1 MGFVLKK
8 LALASI
14 ALLAFNTHAQLNKIN
29 DSVADYAVNTYQ
41 SAQVHTLT
49 NLVSFPTVNKSD
61 VSAPQNPDFI
71 GFKTLL
77 KMKAAELGF
86 DYQDL
91 GYTVLISMGQQTEK
105 VTIVTHGDVQPA
117 NASKWKQSPF
127 IIDTSEPDKLIGR
140 GTEDD
145 KGAIATAMYAMK
157 AIKDKGIALDNRIE
171 LMIYLAEESDWGPL
185 TEFMKTYQQPKYAVT
200 IDASYPVV
208 VAEKGWSLIAPTF
221 DATSPQTGV
230 YVSGVTGGAFA
241 SQIPEDASLLLH
253 NANETLINQLKAKA
267 NTLKQVEFNFTEQN
281 NALAISVKGMS
292 AHSSEPES
300 GVNAIAYLAEIF
312 KGVELENNSDGQ
324 LIDFVNQLIGLD
336 IYGKQFGEIAYEH
349 DFMGPMSVAPTVIER
364 EGNALTLAVN
374 ARRPVGKDETLLKQ
388 QIDTALANWQTAN
401 QVTLA
406 NIKTTIGTPMLL
418 DSAPHAQKLL
428 DIFKHYTGDK
438 NADFVSIGGGT
449 NAKLFDN
456 AVSFG
461 PSMPGKRYTGHSEHE
476 FITLEQLAL
485 NLRMYTAMM
494 IELGNM

>member
-41 SAQVHTLT
+41 SVQVHTLT

-406 NIKTTIGTPMLL
+406 NIKTTIGKPMLL

>member
-1 MGFVLKK
+1 MKK

-14 ALLAFNTHAQLNKIN
+14 ALCAFSAHAQLNKHSE
-29 DSVADYAVNTYQ
+29 SVADYAVNTYQ

-71 GFKTLL
+71 GFKALL

-406 NIKTTIGTPMLL
+406 NIKITIGKPMLL

-428 DIFKHYTGDK
+428 DIFKYYTGDK

>member
-1 MGFVLKK
+1 MKK
-8 LALASI
+8 LALVSI
-14 ALLAFNTHAQLNKIN
+14 ALLAVNAQAQLNKMN

-49 NLVSFPTVNKSD
+49 NLVSFPTVNRPNI
-61 VSAPQNPDFI
+61 ATPQNPDFI
-71 GFKTLL
+71 GFKALL

-91 GYTVLISMGQQTEK
+91 GYTVLIGMGQQTEK

-117 NASKWKQSPF
+117 NASKWQQSPF
-127 IIDTSEPDKLIGR
+127 EIDSTSEPGKLIAR
-140 GTEDD
+140 GTEDN
-145 KGAIATAMYAMK
+145 KGAIATALYAMK
-157 AIKDKGIALDNRIE
+157 AIKDKSIALDNRIE

-185 TEFMKTYQQPKYAVT
+185 EEFMKTYQQPKYAVT

-221 DATSPQTGV
+221 DAISAKTGV
-230 YVSGVTGGAFA
+230 YVSDVSGGAFA

-253 NANETLINQLKAKA
+253 NADEALINQLKTNA
-267 NTLKQVEFNFTEQN
+267 NTLKQVEFNFIKQN
-281 NALAISVKGMS
+281 DALAISVKGMS

-312 KGVELENNSDGQ
+312 KGVEFEGNSDGQ

-336 IYGKQFGEIAYEH
+336 FYGKQFGEIAYKH
-349 DFMGPMSVAPTVIER
+349 DFMGPMTVAPTVIER

-374 ARRPVGKDETLLKQ
+374 ARRPVGKDEALLRQ

-406 NIKTTIGTPMLL
+406 NIKTIIGTPMLL
-418 DSAPHAQKLL
+418 DNAPHAQKLL
-428 DIFKHYTGDK
+428 DIFKYYTGDK
-438 NADFVSIGGGT
+438 SADFVSIGGGT

>member
-71 GFKTLL
+71 GFKALL

-230 YVSGVTGGAFA
+230 YVSDVTGGAFA

-349 DFMGPMSVAPTVIER
+349 DFMGQMSVAPTVIER

>member
-1 MGFVLKK
+1 MESVLNK

-14 ALLAFNTHAQLNKIN
+14 ALCAFSAHAQLNKHSE
-29 DSVADYAVNTYQ
+29 SVADYAVNNYQ
-41 SAQVHTLT
+41 NAQVHTLT
-49 NLVSFPTVNKSD
+49 NLVSFPTVNKSEI
-61 VSAPQNPDFI
+61 SAPQNPDFI
-71 GFKTLL
+71 GFKALL

-91 GYTVLISMGQQTEK
+91 GYTVLIGMGDQKEK

-127 IIDTSEPDKLIGR
+127 IIDTSEPGKLVGR

-145 KGAIATAMYAMK
+145 KGAITTALYAMK
-157 AIKDKGIALDNRIE
+157 AIKDKGITLDNRIE
-171 LMIYLAEESDWGPL
+171 LMVYLAEESDWGPL
-185 TEFMKTYQQPKYAVT
+185 TEFMKTYEQPKYAIT

-230 YVSGVTGGAFA
+230 YVSNVTGGAFA
-241 SQIPEDASLLLH
+241 SQIPEDASLTLH
-253 NANETLINQLKAKA
+253 NTSTELMAQLKQTAKV
-267 NTLKQVEFNFTEQN
+267 LKQVEFTFDDQTDGT
-281 NALAISVKGMS
+281 LISVKGMS

-300 GVNAIAYLAEIF
+300 GVNAIAYLAELF
-312 KGVELENNSDGQ
+312 KAVELENNSDGQ
-324 LIDFVNQLIGLD
+324 LIKFVNQLIGLD
-336 IYGKQFGEIAYEH
+336 IHGKQFGDIAYKH
-349 DFMGPMSVAPTVIER
+349 DFMGPMTVAPTVIER
-364 EGNALTLAVN
+364 DGNNLTLAVN
-374 ARRPVGKDETLLKQ
+374 ARRPMGKEADLLKQ
-388 QIDTALANWQTAN
+388 QINSALTQWQADN
-401 QVTLA
+401 KVTLA
-406 NIKTTIGTPMLL
+406 NVKTTIGTPMLL
-418 DSAPHAQKLL
+418 DDAPHAQKLL
-428 DIFKHYTGDK
+428 DIFKHFTGDQD
-438 NADFVSIGGGT
+438 ADFVSIGGGT